1 MSFAMSQYRATEF
14 QTASPARVIVA
25 FYDGAMRFIRLAIQS
40 IEIKDYAQKGVHLS
54 RAHAIVSE
62 LRATLDP
69 SRAEALCS
77 ELERLYVFVLD
88 CITEANM
95 KANSE
100 KLHAA
105 IRIFEQLRSAWASI
119 VDEPTSVRVVGSP

>member
-14 QTASPARVIVA
+14 QTASPGRVIVA
-25 FYDGAMRFIRLAIQS
+25 FYDGALRFIKLAVQAIDVR
-40 IEIKDYAQKGVHLS
+40 DYAQKGMHLS
-54 RAHAIVSE
+54 RAYAIVAE

-69 SRAEALCS
+69 SRSEQLCAELD
-77 ELERLYVFVLD
+77 RRYVFVLD

-105 IRIFEQLRSAWASI
+105 VRVLEQLRSAWASI
-119 VDEPTSVRVVGSP
+119 VDEPTAVRIVGTP

>member
-14 QTASPARVIVA
+14 QTASPGRVIVA
-25 FYDGAMRFIRLAIQS
+25 FYDGALRFIRLAVQA
-40 IEIKDYAQKGVHLS
+40 IEARDYAVKGQHLS

-69 SRAEALCS
+69 SRAAELCA
-77 ELERLYVFVLD
+77 ELDRLYVFVLD

-95 KANSE
+95 KMQAD
-100 KLHAA
+100 KLHVAM
-105 IRIFEQLRSAWASI
+105 RVLEKLRSAWAAV
-119 VDEPTSVRVVGSP
+119 VDEPTAVRVVGSP